1 MSYEKPFDPKPNTG
15 GLFANTFKKTDDQPD
30 MRGDLVIDKTFLIN
44 MMDKSKG
51 ANCKISVAAWKKE
64 SSSGKKYL
72 SLSVSEPYV
81 ASAAPVAADPW
92 E

>member
-15 GLFANTFKKTDDQPD
+15 GLFVNTYKKTDDQPD

-51 ANCKISVAAWKKE
+51 ANCKISVAAWKKQ
-64 SSSGKKYL
+64 SSGGKKYL

-81 ASAAPVAADPW
+81 APATTAKADPW